1 MAALPWYVAFISG
14 GTAACIAEVAT
25 LPIDTCKVRL
35 QLLRRAAEG
44 GGGVT
49 AGAAAAPPS
58 MLGMFRKISAE
69 EGVAGLYKGLWP
81 ALHRQLVFA
90 SLRIGLYR
98 YISEALRAP
107 GEAVTLGG
115 KVLSGLVSGAIGIT
129 VANPTDLVKV
139 RMQSEGALA
148 AGVAPR
154 YRGVVDA
161 YTSIV
166 RVEGVRGLWTGLG
179 PAVAR
184 NSVINATELASYEQT
199 KEALQRHYGVRDGLP
214 LHLASAIA
222 AGAMATVVGSP
233 VDVVKTRVMASQRA
247 AEGGTAAAGG
257 GGGAVVYKGAV
268 DCIVRTLRAEGP
280 RAFYQGVTPAFFRL
294 TGWSIVMFLSLEQLQ
309 AAYRRSA
316 AARPPS

>member
-1 MAALPWYVAFISG
+1 MALPWYVAFISG

-35 QLLRRAAEG
+35 QLLRRAAESG
-44 GGGVT
+44 
-49 AGAAAAPPS
+49 GAAASLAPPS
-58 MLGMFRKISAE
+58 MLGMFRKIAAE
-69 EGVAGLYKGLWP
+69 EGASGLYKGLWP

-98 YISEALRAP
+98 TISEALRAP

-154 YRGVVDA
+154 YRGVLDA

-199 KEALQRHYGVRDGLP
+199 KEALQLHYGMRDGLP
-214 LHLASAIA
+214 LHLASATA
-222 AGAMATVVGSP
+222 AGAMATVVGNP
-233 VDVVKTRVMASQRA
+233 VDVVKTRVMASRRA
-247 AEGGTAAAGG
+247 AEGGAGTSV
-257 GGGAVVYKGAV
+257 VVYNGAIE
-268 DCIVRTLRAEGP
+268 CFVRTMRTEGP

-309 AAYRRSA
+309 AAYRRSHPA
-316 AARPPS
+316 KAN

>member
-1 MAALPWYVAFISG
+1 MSALPWYVSFISG

-44 GGGVT
+44 GAAVT
-49 AGAAAAPPS
+49 TPPS
-58 MLGMFRKISAE
+58 MLGMFRKIAME
-69 EGVAGLYKGLWP
+69 EGAAGLYKGLWP

-107 GEAVTLGG
+107 GEAVTLSG

-139 RMQSEGALA
+139 RMQSEGPLA

-154 YRGVVDA
+154 YRGVLDA

-166 RVEGVRGLWTGLG
+166 RVEGLRGLWTGLG

-184 NSVINATELASYEQT
+184 NSIINATELASYEQT
-199 KEALQRHYGVRDGLP
+199 KEMLQGHYGMRDGLP
-214 LHLASAIA
+214 LHLASAVA
-222 AGAMATVVGSP
+222 AGAMATVVGNP
-233 VDVVKTRVMASQRA
+233 VDVVKTRVMASRRA
-247 AEGGTAAAGG
+247 AEGGAAAAGA
-257 GGGAVVYKGAV
+257 GGGAVVYRGAI
-268 DCIVRTLRAEGP
+268 DCFVSTLRAEGP
-280 RAFYQGVTPAFFRL
+280 RAFYQGVAPAFFRL

-309 AAYRRSA
+309 AAYRRRRA
-316 AARPPS
+316 APEA